1 MLGPLAPLSA
11 ANRASRTTAL
21 GLVVANLMPL
31 IGIIALGWSPFTV
44 VMAYVL
50 ETVIIGVYTWLRIL
64 LAQRTPV
71 SQRIGAA
78 FFFTAHYG
86 IFVLVQTSFLL
97 LSLGVA
103 DVWSPAIQE
112 ELAVAGLGFVL
123 SHGISFATHYIGG
136 GEYRQADARL
146 EIFRPYGRIFVQQF
160 VVIFGFWLAMLLV
173 GPRVAP
179 VVILVACKLVLDLRA
194 HLRTH
199 AVTRDAQALP
209 G

>member
-1 MLGPLAPLSA
+1 MPGPLAPLSA

-31 IGIIALGWSPFTV
+31 IGIIFLGWSPFSV

-50 ETVIIGVYTWLRIL
+50 ETVIVGVYTWLRIL

-78 FFFTAHYG
+78 LFFTAHYG

-103 DVWSPAIQE
+103 DIWSPAIQK
-112 ELAVAGLGFVL
+112 ELAIAGLGFVL

-160 VVIFGFWLAMLLV
+160 VVIFGFWLAMLFV

-194 HLRTH
+194 HLRKH
-199 AVTRDAQALP
+199 ARADAEPLP